1 MFMEATSVYQL
12 IIGSWLI
19 RVNSCSR
26 KQREPLTVLEI
37 TPAADRH
44 QSRRATVWNTLNKSY
59 RNAEWSAYNRYE
71 MSFMRIGSVFVESQ
85 MW

>member
-26 KQREPLTVLEI
+26 KQREPLTVFEI
-37 TPAADRH
+37 TPDRH
-44 QSRRATVWNTLNKSY
+44 QSRRATLWNTLNKSY